1 MNSNKSEDN
10 RKKANSDSPGNE
22 NTERDGDYGGSDYGR
37 AENVNE
43 EWQAGATEYDV
54 NYREQGFSSS
64 GQSEKNSFDAS
75 RESERYRNRGREEES
90 MGVEKVPHPSDAPN
104 TDELIQEEVYMLLRH
119 QADIDPSNIELT
131 VKNGE
136 VLLEGSVRAPL
147 DLRRLDEAIQM
158 VAGVQKVQ
166 NRVRVL
172 EDSPAVEGIEY
183 GTNARGK
190 TGMSDQSTGESE
202 TDYSGQGTG
211 QGNRQ
216 DTKNS

>member
-1 MNSNKSEDN
+1 MNSK
-10 RKKANSDSPGNE
+10 NSDRHENKNVAKPGND
-22 NTERDGDYGGSDYGR
+22 NSQRDGDYGGSDYGR
-37 AENVNE
+37 AENTNE
-43 EWQAGATEYDV
+43 DWQAGATEYDV
-54 NYREQGFSSS
+54 NYRGQGWSSS
-64 GQSEKNSFDAS
+64 SQSEEDTFGAS
-75 RESERYRNRGREEES
+75 REAERDRNRGRTDS
-90 MGVEKVPHPSDAPN
+90 MGVQTVADAGDVPNS
-104 TDELIQEEVYMLLRH
+104 DELIHEEVHMLLEH
-119 QADIDPSNIELT
+119 YPDIDSSDVELS
-131 VKNGE
+131 VKSG
-136 VLLEGSVRAPL
+136 VVFLEGTVRAPL
-147 DLRRLDEAIQM
+147 DKRRLDEAIAM
-158 VAGVQKVQ
+158 VAGVQNVQ

>member
-1 MNSNKSEDN
+1 MNSNNSEDN
-10 RKKANSDSPGNE
+10 RKKANSDQPGNE
-22 NTERDGDYGGSDYGR
+22 STERDGDYGGSDYGR

-64 GQSEKNSFDAS
+64 GQSETNSFEPS

-104 TDELIQEEVYMLLRH
+104 SDELIHEEVHMLLRH
-119 QADIDPSNIELT
+119 QTDIDPTDIELS
-131 VKNGE
+131 VRDG
-136 VLLEGSVRAPL
+136 VVFLEGSVRAPL
-147 DLRRLDEAIQM
+147 DMRRLDEAIEM
-158 VAGVQKVQ
+158 VAGVQGVQ

-172 EDSPAVEGIEY
+172 GDDAPTEDKSGEVE
-183 GTNARGK
+183 
-190 TGMSDQSTGESE
+190 SDYQ
-202 TDYSGQGTG
+202 GQGTG

-216 DTKNS
+216 DTQNS